1 VSITIEKIKESLE
14 LCFDE
19 QVSATARWHE
29 TEPTQPGDPTD
40 YGLDTLPSL
49 VMKEHF
55 YNFSLWHVEDDAR
68 RRDVDD
74 SIIADCKRR
83 IDRLNQQRN
92 DCIEV
97 IDRCLCAVLE
107 PLLPVDAAQ
116 RQNTETAGM
125 ALDRLSILALKIY
138 HMQEQTERVD
148 VDAQH
153 LRNCSEK
160 LSILRHQR
168 EGLAQ
173 ALLELISD
181 YAAGG
186 KVPVLYSQF
195 KMYNDPALNPK
206 LYGKKTG

>member
-1 VSITIEKIKESLE
+1 MSITIEKVKELLE
-14 LCFDE
+14 LCFGE
-19 QVSATARWHE
+19 QIASTARWHE
-29 TEPTQPGDPTD
+29 TEPTRPEHPSG
-40 YGLDTLPSL
+40 YGLENLSAL
-49 VMKEHF
+49 VLEEHF

-68 RRDVDD
+68 RVDVSD

-107 PLLPVDAAQ
+107 PLLPAVAAQ

-148 VDAQH
+148 VDARH

-168 EGLAQ
+168 EGLAR

-181 YAAGG
+181 YVAGC

-206 LYGKKTG
+206 LYGKRTG